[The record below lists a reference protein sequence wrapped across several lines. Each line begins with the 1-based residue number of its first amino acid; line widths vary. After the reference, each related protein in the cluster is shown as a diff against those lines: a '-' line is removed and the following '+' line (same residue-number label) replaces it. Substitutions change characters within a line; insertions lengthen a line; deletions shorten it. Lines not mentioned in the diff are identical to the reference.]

1 MARRAVLDYRFLWV
15 SHSRGNEII
24 VGGRRECVV
33 PTGVLPFSFCLLVA
47 RRLPKRLW
55 RGWFQA
61 ISAAPSRTPP
71 SSLDTPTGG
80 PSLPPSPARMVK
92 FQYLPPKP
100 RPSRS
105 PATRPALT

>member
-55 RGWFQA
+55 GARVTT
-61 ISAAPSRTPP
+61 ISAALSPTPP
-71 SSLDTPTGG
+71 SSLGTPTGG
-80 PSLPPSPARMVK
+80 PSLPPSPQRMGTFVIS
-92 FQYLPPKP
+92 
-100 RPSRS
+100 PSR
-105 PATRPALT
+105 

>member
-47 RRLPKRLW
+47 LRLPKLLW
-55 RGWFQA
+55 RVLFTINLAVLFRMPPIFLDNPTWGPAFPPT
-61 ISAAPSRTPP
+61 PSRVGRFVILPLGP
-71 SSLDTPTGG
+71 GASL
-80 PSLPPSPARMVK
+80 S
-92 FQYLPPKP
+92 
-100 RPSRS
+100 
-105 PATRPALT
+105 